1 MKLLTRKKIFP
12 NGRFKEVCHSLA
24 SSNPHLGASTVKMN
38 GAFHAP
44 PLTAL
49 PGLALWVI
57 KEGKLQVCLPS
68 LLNLGITVI
77 APLGHFVPPVGD
89 GGRGTEVCIP
99 AGAL

>member
-1 MKLLTRKKIFP
+1 
-12 NGRFKEVCHSLA
+12 
-24 SSNPHLGASTVKMN
+24 MN

-57 KEGKLQVCLPS
+57 KEGKLQVRLPS

-77 APLGHFVPPVGD
+77 ASLGHFVPPVGD
-89 GGRGTEVCIP
+89 EGRGTEVCIP